1 MVSFRRKT
9 AAMGY
14 RQSMTVVGFKWRT
27 LVVGGELQ
35 LQWLASNEGQ
45 WRHSTEN
52 DSGELKYSNEL

>member
-14 RQSMTVVGFKWRT
+14 RQSTTVVGFKWKT

-35 LQWLASNEGQ
+35 LQWLASNEEQ